1 MKLKK
6 LLWLPLAA
14 LLLNGCA
21 LGKTVEPSV
30 AQERLVTA
38 VQETEDVELDTYATT
53 TKGEATTVTKDY
65 EGDKVVAT
73 EKTTS
78 KYEGALKAKGLK
90 SDEPEMSAVYEEVTE
105 EKIDGVETSYLKHN
119 EEFYIKNR
127 WLYGSFKTIYRE
139 TGRSE
144 TEEQK
149 GKMDISDIDFK
160 EISLLDFLDGFS
172 AGQYALEAPDA
183 DSLALIYAIA
193 AKVEAKEMLGTL
205 TITYKLDARS
215 MVRIMLLMFGVDF
228 TTLTDEERAEVE
240 AEIDVMLEEM
250 GDAITV
256 NKYDMTIVISKE
268 GYIQKMR
275 TDIDMFNKEY
285 DDEVEPKVL
294 IATQEVKMFDEVNA
308 TINKKVT
315 INFPDLS
322 TYQEVQP
329 R

>member
-53 TKGEATTVTKDY
+53 TKGESTIVTKDY
-65 EGDKVVAT
+65 EGDRVVAT

-90 SDEPEMSAVYEEVTE
+90 SDEPELSAVYEEITE
-105 EKIDGVETSYLKHN
+105 EKIDGVETYYLKHN
-119 EEFYIKNR
+119 EEFYVKNR
-127 WLYGSFKTIYRE
+127 WLYGGFKTIVRE
-139 TGRSE
+139 NGGAV

-160 EISLLDFLDGFS
+160 EISLLDFLGGFS
-172 AGQYALEAPDA
+172 AGQYVLEAPDEK
-183 DSLALIYAIA
+183 SLAMIYAIA
-193 AKVEAKEMLGTL
+193 AEVEAKEMLGTL
-205 TITYKLDARS
+205 TITYKLDIKS
-215 MVRIMLLMFGVDF
+215 MIRIMLMIFGLDI
-228 TTLTDEERAEVE
+228 TTLTDEERAEFE
-240 AEIDVMLEEM
+240 AQVDAAVEEM
-250 GDAITV
+250 GDTITV
-256 NKYDMTIVISKE
+256 NKYEMTIVISKE

-275 TDIDMFNKEY
+275 TDIDMLNKEY

-294 IATQEVKMFDEVNA
+294 LATQEVKMVDEINA

-322 TYQEVQP
+322 TYQEAQP
-329 R
+329 Q